1 MAKLIIVIMMILASG
16 CGARKMQTSV
26 DVATNVQHITHD
38 SSSIQELLTKI
49 VKTDGVITEESSQ
62 DVKVVAN
69 IVTEDLDTAG
79 RIIRRQTVSVE
90 LQSAANST
98 RIDSTVV
105 VDSILAI
112 TNATCIKNDSTVI
125 NATTAAVIEEE
136 VDNRPS
142 FIRVMIVLA
151 AILGLVYVYKR
162 IFLF

>member
-1 MAKLIIVIMMILASG
+1 MIIVIIMILISG
-16 CGARKMQTSV
+16 CSARKMQASV
-26 DVATNVQHITHD
+26 DVATNVQHVTHD
-38 SSSIQELLTKI
+38 SSSIEDLLTKY
-49 VKTDGVITEESSQ
+49 VKTDGVITEELSQ

-98 RIDSTVV
+98 RVDSTVV
-105 VDSILAI
+105 IDSMSAI

-125 NATTAAVIEEE
+125 DTTAAAVIEEE
-136 VDNRPS
+136 VDDRPS
-142 FIRVMIVLA
+142 FLRVLIVLA
-151 AILGLVYVYKR
+151 AILGLIYVCKR